1 MNICVN
7 CKYHRILNESPQFF
21 FNNVCTS
28 PNVRLEEEIDPVSG
42 KNLYVYIEVN
52 NDVVKKNFTEIE
64 FPYCKNINTNGKCKH
79 FVSKDIPCNF
89 INLEEYKRKKHQ

>member
-7 CKYHRILNESPQFF
+7 CKYHRILNDSPQFS

-42 KNLYVYIEVN
+42 KNLYVYIEMN
-52 NDVVKKNFTEIE
+52 NDSIKKHFSDIE
-64 FPYCKNINTNGKCKH
+64 FPCCKNINKDGKCKH
-79 FVSKDIPCNF
+79 YVSKEVPCKIIDFNE
-89 INLEEYKRKKHQ
+89 IKKRKE